1 MPQSPC
7 DQSVPRLLALP
18 AQHPDWVGHGA
29 GSGVPL
35 PESHARGGSGSAPP
49 PRRTCAYGGRNGPRT
64 RLLTRTKWEYRLGC
78 SLFCKSQPRL
88 PSGWHGV
95 SASTTRTLSLGRSRR
110 PVATCAPTA
119 QLRAIRQ
126 GVYACSP
133 RDRALLLA
141 ACINRK
147 CAFVSFG
154 CTPCLRK
161 YSRFRAD
168 SAVSSIMLYRT
179 SVLPLAAAAASAGRA
194 RSARLAR
201 HHAERLCLRMSPRG
215 AAFVS

>member
-64 RLLTRTKWEYRLGC
+64 RLLTSTKWEYRLGC
-78 SLFCKSQPRL
+78 SLFRSSQPRL
-88 PSGWHGV
+88 PSGWHGA

-110 PVATCAPTA
+110 PAATCAPN
-119 QLRAIRQ
+119 
-126 GVYACSP
+126 CSAARNP
-133 RDRALLLA
+133 KGGICLLA
-141 ACINRK
+141 AG
-147 CAFVSFG
+147 S
-154 CTPCLRK
+154 
-161 YSRFRAD
+161 
-168 SAVSSIMLYRT
+168 
-179 SVLPLAAAAASAGRA
+179 
-194 RSARLAR
+194 RLAVGGV
-201 HHAERLCLRMSPRG
+201 HKQKVRLCVVRLH
-215 AAFVS
+215 AVL